1 MTEAGSFRSAITYHL
16 NFKGVEMY
24 KEDNKDEYRKPAK
37 DLWHR
42 YSLQG
47 LTLKKFILVANK
59 IIRGEFRLLK

>member
-1 MTEAGSFRSAITYHL
+1 MTETGSFRSARHDDSQSQ
-16 NFKGVEMY
+16 GVEMY
-24 KEDNKDEYRKPAK
+24 KEDNKDDYRKPAK

-47 LTLKKFILVANK
+47 LTLKKFIQVANK